1 MAMHRT
7 QLFLDEEQHRRLVR
21 LAATRGR
28 TISEIVRDYVERGLR
43 EDQQDRQKRREALL
57 AIHEGR
63 REMEHSHG
71 VYQGDPVAEAREERA
86 RDFDRVLAEWR
97 DAEGDAARR

>member
-21 LAATRGR
+21 LAATHGR

-43 EDQQDRQKRREALL
+43 ADQQGRQQRREALRVINE
-57 AIHEGR
+57 AR
-63 REMEHSHG
+63 REMERSHG

-86 RDFDRVLAEWR
+86 RDFDRVLADWN
-97 DAEGDAARR
+97 DAARR